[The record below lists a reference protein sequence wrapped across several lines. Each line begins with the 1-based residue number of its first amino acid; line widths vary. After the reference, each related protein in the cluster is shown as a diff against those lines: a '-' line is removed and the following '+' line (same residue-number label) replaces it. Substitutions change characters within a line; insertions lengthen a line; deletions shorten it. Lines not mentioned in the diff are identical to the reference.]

1 MYTIKGYIRQS
12 DMSSEMEAFASVEQP
27 GSFRLL
33 RRRIRYVCLNGR
45 CDEELYAYPPYN
57 ELSQISRKSL
67 LPCWTFRELQVEARQ
82 PMDEL
87 NHLELIDI
95 AVRSKGSIDRINN
108 SITEARARYNGPAIA
123 ETIEELEETYNEIA
137 QLEDG
142 ERRAERER
150 NLARTRERFGLER
163 LWQNQPLSRDGF
175 VSLGRVIYH
184 GDRASEAFDRWVR
197 NLREGHD
204 FAADARTAIA
214 ETAEALH
221 WAYLVS
227 RPPDAED

>member
-1 MYTIKGYIRQS
+1 
-12 DMSSEMEAFASVEQP
+12 
-27 GSFRLL
+27 
-33 RRRIRYVCLNGR
+33 
-45 CDEELYAYPPYN
+45 
-57 ELSQISRKSL
+57 
-67 LPCWTFRELQVEARQ
+67 
-82 PMDEL
+82 MDEL
-87 NHLELIDI
+87 NHLELTQI
-95 AVRSKGSIDRINN
+95 AARSKNSIDRINN

-184 GDRASEAFDRWVR
+184 GDRASEAFDGWVR

-204 FAADARTAIA
+204 FAEDARTAIA